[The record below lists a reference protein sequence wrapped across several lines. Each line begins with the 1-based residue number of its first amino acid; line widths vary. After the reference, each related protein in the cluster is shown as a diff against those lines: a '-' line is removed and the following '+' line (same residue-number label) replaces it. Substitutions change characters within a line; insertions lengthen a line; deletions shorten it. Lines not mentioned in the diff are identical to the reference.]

1 MWASLSVPTTSH
13 DKLWLAPQHPNI
25 PGSSKDD
32 ALIPLPRVCVQ
43 VNKEKHELRGKLL
56 ALQGRP
62 AEAAQEIGFLG
73 PKREQEMREM
83 GQAAAAAAQGRAKGG
98 GDGVAAVAAE
108 PAAQGLVGK
117 QGPAAPMVLQGLKKE
132 L

>member
-1 MWASLSVPTTSH
+1 M
-13 DKLWLAPQHPNI
+13 
-25 PGSSKDD
+25 
-32 ALIPLPRVCVQ
+32 Q

-73 PKREQEMREM
+73 ARREQEMREM
-83 GQAAAAAAQGRAKGG
+83 GQAAAAAAAAQGRVKGG
-98 GDGVAAVAAE
+98 SQGVAAVAAE
-108 PAAQGLVGK
+108 PAPQGLVGK